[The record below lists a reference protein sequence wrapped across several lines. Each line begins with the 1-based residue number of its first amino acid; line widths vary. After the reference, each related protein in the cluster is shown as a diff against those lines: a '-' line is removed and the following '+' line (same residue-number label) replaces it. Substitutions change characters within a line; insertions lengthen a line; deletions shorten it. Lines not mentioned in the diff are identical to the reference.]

1 MKLAVITDE
10 IDTDLGHALDVML
23 EYGVHGAELRQIW
36 DKNIADAPPEY
47 WERAKR
53 ELDARGMTVAGIA
66 SPFYK
71 CSLPGEEPDG
81 PAGPL
86 HSASARG
93 LGDQIAVLERCIEA
107 AQFFGTPLV
116 RTFAFWKSGLLT
128 PKQEE
133 AIADAYA
140 EPAAMAA
147 RAGIILGIEN
157 EHACCLGTG
166 AQTAR
171 VLEEIASPSVKAIW
185 DPGNAFMAGELPYPD
200 GYAAIKDFIVHVH
213 VKDADAAVGAPAPDW
228 TVVGRGAIDWAG
240 QLAALK
246 AGGYD
251 GWLSLETHYGGHSAT
266 ANMSSKE
273 ASSRA
278 CLDGLQR
285 LLTGLG

>member
-10 IDTDLGHALDVML
+10 IDADLGHALDVMA
-23 EYGVHGAELRQIW
+23 EYGVLGAELRQVW
-36 DKNIADAPPEY
+36 DKNISDAPLEY

-71 CSLPGEEPDG
+71 CPLPGAEPDG

-86 HSASARG
+86 HAASARG
-93 LGDQIAVLERCIEA
+93 LGDQIALLERCIEA
-107 AQFFGTPLV
+107 AQFFGTPLI
-116 RTFAFWKSGLLT
+116 RTFSFWKHGSLT
-128 PKQEE
+128 PEQEE
-133 AIADAYA
+133 TIADAYA
-140 EPAAMAA
+140 EPAAMAE
-147 RAGIILGIEN
+147 RAGVILGIEN

-171 VLEEIASPSVKAIW
+171 VLEEIASPSVRAIW

-200 GYAAIKDFIVHVH
+200 GYAAVKDFITHVH
-213 VKDADAAVGAPAPDW
+213 VKDAAVPGGAVVPEW

-246 AGGYD
+246 ASGYP
-251 GWLSLETHYGGHSAT
+251 GWLSLETHYGGHSAP
-266 ANMSSKE
+266 NMSGKE

-278 CLDGLQR
+278 CLEGLQK
-285 LLTGLG
+285 LLVGI

>member
-10 IDTDLGHALDVML
+10 IDTDLGHALDVMA
-23 EYGVHGAELRQIW
+23 EYGIAGAELRQVW

-53 ELDARGMTVAGIA
+53 ELDARGMTVVGIA

-71 CSLPGEEPDG
+71 CPLPGAEPDG

-93 LGDQIAVLERCIEA
+93 LGDQITLLERCIEA
-107 AQFFGTPLV
+107 AQFFGTPLI
-116 RTFAFWKSGLLT
+116 RTFSFWKHGSLT
-128 PKQEE
+128 PEQEE

-140 EPAAMAA
+140 EPAALAE
-147 RAGIILGIEN
+147 RAGVILGIEN

-171 VLEEIASPSVKAIW
+171 VLEEIGSPAVRAIW
-185 DPGNAFMAGELPYPD
+185 DPGNAFMAGEQPYPD
-200 GYAAIKDFIVHVH
+200 GYAAIKDFLVHVH
-213 VKDADAAVGAPAPDW
+213 VKDAAVMLGAPAPEW

-240 QLAALK
+240 QVAALK
-246 AGGYD
+246 SSGYT
-251 GWLSLETHYGGHSAT
+251 GWLSLETHYGGHST
-266 ANMSSKE
+266 PNMSSKE

-278 CLDGLQR
+278 CLDGLRR
-285 LLTGLG
+285 LMTDM

>member
-10 IDTDLGHALDVML
+10 IDTDFGHALDVMA
-23 EYGVHGAELRQIW
+23 EYGVRGAELRQLW
-36 DKNIADAPPEY
+36 DKNISDAPQEY
-47 WERAKR
+47 WQRAKR
-53 ELDARGMTVAGIA
+53 ELDSRGMTAVGIA

-71 CSLPGEEPDG
+71 CGLPGAEPDG

-93 LGDQIAVLERCIEA
+93 LGDQIDLLERCIEA
-107 AQFFGTPLV
+107 AQFFEAPLI
-116 RTFAFWKSGLLT
+116 RTFSFWKSGSLT
-128 PKQEE
+128 PQLEE
-133 AIADAYA
+133 QIVDAYA
-140 EPAAMAA
+140 EPAAMAE
-147 RAGIILGIEN
+147 RAGVILGIEN

-171 VLEEIASPSVKAIW
+171 VLEEIASPSVRAIW

-213 VKDADAAVGAPAPDW
+213 IKDALAVPGAPAPDW
-228 TVVGRGAIDWAG
+228 TVVGQGAIDYAG

-246 AGGYD
+246 SSGYD
-251 GWLSLETHYGGHSAT
+251 GWLSLETHYHGHSA
-266 ANMSSKE
+266 AAMSGKE

-278 CLDGLQR
+278 CLVGLQK
-285 LLTGLG
+285 LMASV

>member
-23 EYGVHGAELRQIW
+23 EYGVRGAELRQLW

-71 CSLPGEEPDG
+71 CSLTGAEPDG

-93 LGDQIAVLERCIEA
+93 LGDQIDLLERCMEA
-107 AQFFGTPLV
+107 AQFFGTPLI
-116 RTFAFWKSGLLT
+116 RTFSFWKHGSLT
-128 PKQEE
+128 PELEE
-133 AIADAYA
+133 QIVDAYA
-140 EPAAMAA
+140 EPAAMAE
-147 RAGIILGIEN
+147 RAGVTLGIEN
-157 EHACCLGTG
+157 EHACFLGTG

-171 VLEEIASPSVKAIW
+171 VLEEIASPSVRAIW

-213 VKDADAAVGAPAPDW
+213 VKDAVLLPGAPAPEW
-228 TVVGRGAIDWAG
+228 AVVGQGAIDWAG

-246 AGGYD
+246 SSGYD
-251 GWLSLETHYGGHSAT
+251 GWLSLETHYAGHSAT
-266 ANMSSKE
+266 AAMSSKE

-278 CLDGLQR
+278 CLEGLQR
-285 LLTGLG
+285 LLAGL

>member
-10 IDTDLGHALDVML
+10 IDADLGHALDVMA
-23 EYGVHGAELRQIW
+23 EYGISGAELRQVW
-36 DKNIADAPPEY
+36 DKNIADAPLEY

-53 ELDARGMTVAGIA
+53 ELDARGMTVVGIA

-71 CSLPGEEPDG
+71 CSLPGAEPDG

-86 HSASARG
+86 HSASAWG
-93 LGDQIAVLERCIEA
+93 LGDQIDVLKRCIEA
-107 AQFFGTPLV
+107 AQFFGTNLV
-116 RTFAFWKSGLLT
+116 RTFSFWKHGSLT
-128 PKQEE
+128 PELEE
-133 AIADAYA
+133 LIADAYA
-140 EPAAMAA
+140 EPAAMAG
-147 RAGIILGIEN
+147 RAGVILGIEN

-171 VLEEIASPSVKAIW
+171 VLEEIGSPSVRAIW

-213 VKDADAAVGAPAPDW
+213 VKDAVALPGAPVPEW

-246 AGGYD
+246 SSGYA
-251 GWLSLETHYGGHSAT
+251 GWLSLETHYGGHSAPNMT
-266 ANMSSKE
+266 AKE

-278 CLDGLQR
+278 CLAGLQK
-285 LLTGLG
+285 LLAGL